1 MRSDVF
7 IDSNIL
13 VYAHDEDA
21 GAKRTKAKELIG
33 SFWRRREVPSVSVQV
48 LQEVHVNLVRKGV
61 SQDESAA
68 RVSRYLQWRVIENTR
83 ALFLRSLEIQQRW
96 QLSHWDALIVA
107 AAVAAQASELWT
119 EDLNEGQLIEG
130 VVVRNPLL

>member
-21 GAKRTKAKELIG
+21 GPKRAAAKELIG
-33 SFWRRREVPSVSVQV
+33 GFWRRRETPSVSVQV

-68 RVSRYLQWRVIENTR
+68 RVSRYLQWRLIENTR

-96 QLSHWDALIVA
+96 QLSYWDALIVA
-107 AAVAAQASELWT
+107 AAAASQAAELWT
-119 EDLNEGQLIEG
+119 EDMNDGQLIEG